1 MMMMVSAVLGGWL
14 LLLKLLPF
22 ESSSLKQVGP
32 INDGQPNAPVRIVCV
47 RAGATY
53 LQICWCAAG
62 PIYAAGL
69 LCISPHIER
78 PHDGFEFKYLSAES
92 RWNRLEGCKRNFTY
106 CVVKCQELC
115 NIVYH

>member
-32 INDGQPNAPVRIVCV
+32 INDRSAECASEDCV
-47 RAGATY
+47 RPRRGATY

-78 PHDGFEFKYLSAES
+78 PHDGFEFK
-92 RWNRLEGCKRNFTY
+92 
-106 CVVKCQELC
+106 
-115 NIVYH
+115 